1 MLNLTIKVSRLVIFA
16 TLLVA
21 ACCVYAADTETVDA
35 QPEEKVSEEESMA
48 ALREI
53 LGGGAEESGEVAELL
68 EEHNEAAIPDSSGFG
83 VLARLVMSL
92 LVVVAAI
99 YFVGLV
105 AKKFF
110 TRSRPKGGKDALIQV
125 IDRAYL
131 DSKKSIYL
139 VKVVDRLLVVG
150 TGNNDVRLLSTLKD
164 QSVVDSIKTTDFS
177 YHLKDFF
184 GGFNRIGEHVET
196 ETEAEA
202 GK

>member
-1 MLNLTIKVSRLVIFA
+1 MLNLTIRISRLMLFA
-16 TLLVA
+16 TLLA
-21 ACCVYAADTETVDA
+21 AAGCLDAAEPETTDVQA
-35 QPEEKVSEEESMA
+35 EESVSAAESVA

-53 LGGGAEESGEVAELL
+53 LGGAAEESKTVAELL
-68 EEHNEAAIPDSSGFG
+68 DQPDQAAIPDSSGFK
-83 VLARLVMSL
+83 VLARLVLSL
-92 LVVVAAI
+92 LAVVAAI

-105 AKKFF
+105 ARKFF
-110 TRSRPKGGKDALIQV
+110 TRGRPKGGRDALIQV

-150 TGNNDVRLLSTLKD
+150 TGSNDVRLLATLKD

-184 GGFNRIGEHVET
+184 GGFNRIGEQVAK
-196 ETEAEA
+196 EAEA
-202 GK
+202 DK

>member
-1 MLNLTIKVSRLVIFA
+1 MIFA
-16 TLLVA
+16 TLLIA
-21 ACCVYAADTETVDA
+21 AGCLDAAEPETLDVQAEEDA
-35 QPEEKVSEEESMA
+35 SVEESTT

-53 LGGGAEESGEVAELL
+53 LGGDEEEPETVADLLGEQ
-68 EEHNEAAIPDSSGFG
+68 NEAEIPNSSAFG
-83 VLARLVMSL
+83 VLARLVLSL
-92 LVVVAAI
+92 FAVVAAI
-99 YFVGLV
+99 YFVAIV

-110 TRSRPKGGKDALIQV
+110 TRSRAKGGRDALIQV

-139 VKVVDRLLVVG
+139 VKVVDRLLVIG

-184 GGFNRIGEHVET
+184 GGLNRIGEHADK
-196 ETEAEA
+196 EAEVD
-202 GK
+202 K